1 MPVLRLFLLHSWII
15 GWILFHLKNKANFG
29 GVAEVCDCKETYFLD
44 KRFPIK
50 FELILALFEEVFHAH
65 CLKLHDTSDAKS
77 RGPLSLVQIPEDI
90 LHISLLQKRLLGP
103 FITSIVH
110 GHSCLIE
117 VQFTRFL
124 SYGIDRV
131 YLICS
136 GIEFATVTDLSNFV
150 LKGLLWDHPLL
161 NFIENRHKF
170 TSCPLDVGHGLFQE
184 VKRVEL
190 AHVVSSTV
198 KRRTFINKIGN
209 RCWSATFEV
218 RHD

>member
-29 GVAEVCDCKETYFLD
+29 GVAEVCDCEETYFLD

-50 FELILALFEEVFHAH
+50 FKLVLALFEEVFHAY
-65 CLKLHDTSDAKS
+65 CLKLHDTSDAES
-77 RGPLSLVQIPEDI
+77 RGPLSLVQVPEDI

-103 FITSIVH
+103 IVASVVH

-131 YLICS
+131 NLICS
-136 GIEFATVTDLSNFV
+136 GIEFATVTDPSYFV
-150 LKGLLWDHPLL
+150 LKSFLWNHPLL
-161 NFIENRHKF
+161 NFIEDRHKF
-170 TSCPLDVGHGLFQE
+170 TSCPLY
-184 VKRVEL
+184 
-190 AHVVSSTV
+190 
-198 KRRTFINKIGN
+198 I
-209 RCWSATFEV
+209 
-218 RHD
+218 